1 MALTYI
7 INGKIVLPDSVKC
20 DKSLAFD
27 EESGKIYG
35 VVDSLPDGVKVID
48 AKGNYVAP
56 GLVDIHIHGY
66 LGEDT
71 SDAKPEGIK
80 KMAYGVAK
88 NGVTAFL
95 PRSAHLPCRV
105 SFCQIPYFHLLDL
118 AHIFYH
124 NFDKITRGE
133 IRPLFLKSYRI

>member
-7 INGKIVLPDSVKC
+7 TNGKIVLPDSVVC
-20 DKSLAFD
+20 GKSLAFD
-27 EESGKIYG
+27 SDSGKILG
-35 VVDSLPDGVKVID
+35 IADELPADANIID

-71 SDAKPEGIK
+71 CDAKPEGIK
-80 KMAYGVAK
+80 KMAYGVIK

-95 PRSAHLPCRV
+95 PTTMTVSKAQIVAALDAVRSLKEESV
-105 SFCQIPYFHLLDL
+105 SWGG
-118 AHIFYH
+118 A
-124 NFDKITRGE
+124 E
-133 IRPLFLKSYRI
+133 IIGVHAEGPFINPS